1 MNALKSHYWR
11 TFSTRTFALALA
23 ALATCIALTSCA
35 PGGPLPPED
44 RAPFEASAP
53 VIDNASL
60 YGEGESIP
68 MPANVPDRTGQF
80 TNEEVNLFYPQL
92 QRTSQLP
99 EGMAAADF
107 APTVLDEASRA
118 SLQERFGFAPDADG
132 NPPAGCSYVLVTAQV
147 QNTVDAEAIF
157 DTAQGSFALLNEDG
171 TYASVG
177 TDDPLWQS
185 ARDSASPKQ
194 YFHIRLAPH
203 EKREVSTLYLVPDEA
218 LDNPR
223 LVFIANPGLSDGEGI
238 AGVKAFAIASQLQ
251 K

>member
-1 MNALKSHYWR
+1 M
-11 TFSTRTFALALA
+11 FALGFAALA
-23 ALATCIALTSCA
+23 ACVALTSCEA
-35 PGGPLPPED
+35 PGGPLPPEN
-44 RAPFEASAP
+44 REPFEVSAP

-68 MPANVPDRTGQF
+68 MPANVPGRTGQF

-92 QRTSQLP
+92 RRTAQLP
-99 EGMAAADF
+99 EGVAAADF
-107 APTVLDEASRA
+107 APTVLEEASRS

-132 NPPAGCSYVLVTAQV
+132 NLPTGCSYVQVTAKV
-147 QNTVDAEAIF
+147 QNTVDAEAVF

-171 TYASVG
+171 TYTSVG

-185 ARDSASPKQ
+185 ARDSTSPKQ
-194 YFHIRLAPH
+194 YFQVHLVPH
-203 EKREVSTLYLVPDEA
+203 EEREVSTLYLVPDEA
-218 LDNPR
+218 LDDPR
-223 LVFIANPGLSDGEGI
+223 LVFIANPGLSGGEGI